1 MNNLVEV
8 KNKEVLV
15 DSHLVAKKFGMAHG
29 VLVRSIEQV
38 LITYPDIKAIS
49 ESPLIT
55 EKYYIEP
62 RHYRRT
68 DFNVYLMNREF
79 FSLVAMRL
87 TSKKARVWQREFN
100 NAFYSMERRLLQVE
114 QNTVDVEWNST
125 RLIGKTARL
134 EETDAIKEFADYAT
148 NQGSKNA
155 KMYYKHVTNAS
166 YKALGMIAGKHPKLR
181 DEMNLYQLSELMLA
195 ERLAANKLREY
206 MNLNREYHDI
216 FASVKQDL
224 IDFANS
230 IRLN

>member
-1 MNNLVEV
+1 MNDLVEV
-8 KNKEVLV
+8 RNKEILV
-15 DSHLVAKKFGMAHG
+15 DSHLVAKKFGMQHKDLIISANKVIEKIDKLTGG
-29 VLVRSIEQV
+29 V
-38 LITYPDIKAIS
+38 TP
-49 ESPLIT
+49 P
-55 EKYYIEP
+55 KYHEEM
-62 RHYRRT
+62 RHYRGT
-68 DFNVYLMNREF
+68 DFKVYLMSREF

-87 TSKKARVWQREFN
+87 TSQKAFEWQVKFN
-100 NAFYSMERRLLQVE
+100 DAFYSMEKRLLQVE
-114 QNTVDVEWNST
+114 TNAVDKEWNSS

-134 EETDAIKEFADYAT
+134 EETDAIKEFEQYAT
-148 NQGSKNA
+148 KQGSKNA

-206 MNLNREYHDI
+206 MALNRDYHDI
-216 FASVKQDL
+216 YSSVKQDL